1 MCRLPDS
8 ATRLFYNQREQDLR
22 DFFNETLGPVL
33 NYDQHH
39 DGNLLL
45 TLWHYFISGGD
56 ISTAIKKMY
65 IHANTL
71 RYRLRKVEELIGYS
85 LDAQE
90 VKFNV
95 YAALKVGIILGI
107 IKEKE
112 N

>member
-1 MCRLPDS
+1 
-8 ATRLFYNQREQDLR
+8 
-22 DFFNETLGPVL
+22 
-33 NYDQHH
+33 
-39 DGNLLL
+39 
-45 TLWHYFISGGD
+45 
-56 ISTAIKKMY
+56 MY